1 MMFAQYNR
9 WANGRLYDAVRHLGE
24 EEFHRN
30 LGAYFRSMN
39 GTLNHILVTD
49 RIWMTRFTGEG
60 EAPDSL
66 DIVLFEDLPEL
77 REARMAEDERIGGF
91 IERLGKDDFGKSIR
105 YKAYNRTVVF
115 EQPLHAVLG
124 HFFNHQTHHRGQAH
138 CMLTQLGREAPP
150 LDLVYFQRDSG
161 VGMA

>member
-9 WANGRLYDAVRHLGE
+9 WANGRLYDAARHLGE

-77 REARMAEDERIGGF
+77 REARMAEDERIVGF
-91 IERLGKDDFGKSIR
+91 IERLGKDDFD
-105 YKAYNRTVVF
+105 
-115 EQPLHAVLG
+115 EHPLQGL
-124 HFFNHQTHHRGQAH
+124 
-138 CMLTQLGREAPP
+138 
-150 LDLVYFQRDSG
+150 
-161 VGMA
+161 